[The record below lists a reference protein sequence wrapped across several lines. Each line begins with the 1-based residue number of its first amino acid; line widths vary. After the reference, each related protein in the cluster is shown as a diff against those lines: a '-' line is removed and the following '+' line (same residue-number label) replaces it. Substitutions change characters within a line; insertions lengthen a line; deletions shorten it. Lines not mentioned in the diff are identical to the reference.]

1 MSPEERAH
9 AVVRPWTNI
18 AAWRRRHL
26 IEDIAAAI
34 RAAVARSPVRKVS
47 LHAQRGQ
54 AASKAAL
61 CSAIALAVTG
71 ARSSRTGRSAAGG

>member
-34 RAAVARSPVRKVS
+34 RAAVAEERERAANVAQSCA
-47 LHAQRGQ
+47 HALG
-54 AASKAAL
+54 AAAVGATIAKA
-61 CSAIALAVTG
+61 I
-71 ARSSRTGRSAAGG
+71 REDPQP